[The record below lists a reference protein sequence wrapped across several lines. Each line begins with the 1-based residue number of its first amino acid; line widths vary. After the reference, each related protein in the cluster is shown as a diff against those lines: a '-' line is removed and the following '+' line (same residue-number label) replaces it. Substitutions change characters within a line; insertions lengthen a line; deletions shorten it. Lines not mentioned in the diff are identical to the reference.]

1 MPKIVDHDQYRREL
15 LDQCFDLFAEKGYAA
30 LTMRQIAQG
39 LRVSTGTL
47 YHYFPSKEGLFEQLV
62 RETTLR
68 DIQSAIAIASQQPC
82 VLGRIEAALEYVAQN
97 EDFLRKQTL
106 IWIEFYQHQHRES
119 GVPTEVFHGVW
130 QESEQQVAAL
140 LGLDD
145 PKLVSFLSCVV
156 DGILLHRIYEP
167 QSGSFRDHAR
177 LLIDMLRL
185 YLTDG
190 GSLRSLN
197 GTNGATP
204 ISQRIGDDGVSSV

>member
-1 MPKIVDHDQYRREL
+1 MPKIVDHDEYRREL
-15 LDQCFDLFAEKGYAA
+15 LNECFDLFAEKGYAA

-39 LRVSTGTL
+39 LGVSTGTL

-62 RETTLR
+62 RETTLQ
-68 DIQSAIAIASQQPC
+68 DIQSAIAVASQEKC
-82 VLGRIEAALEYVAQN
+82 VLGRVEAALEYVAQN
-97 EDFLRKQTL
+97 EDFLSKKML

-130 QESEQQVAAL
+130 QESEQQIIAL

-145 PKLVSFLSCVV
+145 PKLVRFLSCVV

-167 QSGSFRDHAR
+167 QSCSFRDHAR
-177 LLIDMLRL
+177 LLIDMLKL
-185 YLTDG
+185 YLTYG

-197 GTNGATP
+197 
-204 ISQRIGDDGVSSV
+204 

>member
-15 LDQCFDLFAEKGYAA
+15 LNQCFDLFAERGYAS
-30 LTMRQIAQG
+30 LTMRQIAQDLG
-39 LRVSTGTL
+39 VSTGTL

-68 DIQSAIAIASQQPC
+68 DIQSAIAVTSQEMC
-82 VLGRIEAALEYVAQN
+82 VLGRVEAALEYVAQN

-106 IWIEFYQHQHRES
+106 IWIEFYQHQHREN
-119 GVPTEVFHGVW
+119 GVPTEVFQGVW

-145 PKLVSFLSCVV
+145 PKLMSFLSCVV

-167 QSGSFRDHAR
+167 QTCSFRDHAR
-177 LLIDMLRL
+177 LLIDMLKL

-190 GSLRSLN
+190 SSFRSL
-197 GTNGATP
+197 T
-204 ISQRIGDDGVSSV
+204 

>member
-15 LDQCFDLFAEKGYAA
+15 LNQCFDLFAERGYAA

-39 LRVSTGTL
+39 LGVSTGTL
-47 YHYFPSKEGLFEQLV
+47 YHYFPNKEGLFEQLV

-68 DIQSAIAIASQQPC
+68 DIHSAIALAGQQQC
-82 VLGRIEAALEYVAQN
+82 ILARIEAALEYVAQN

-119 GVPTEVFHGVW
+119 GAPTEVFHEVW
-130 QESEQQVAAL
+130 QESEQQIAAL

-145 PKLVSFLSCVV
+145 PKLIGFLSCVV

-167 QSGSFRDHAR
+167 QRCSFHDHAR
-177 LLIDMLRL
+177 LLLAMVRL
-185 YLTDG
+185 YLIDK
-190 GSLRSLN
+190 
-197 GTNGATP
+197 GAL
-204 ISQRIGDDGVSSV
+204 G